1 MVNNGLCSD
10 YFELTRGVRQGDP
23 LSPYLFL
30 LAVETLAIAIRAS
43 EEIKGIVIN
52 QEETK
57 LLQYADDTTA
67 VLADLESAQKLF
79 QLLDKFKELS
89 GLKVNSSKT
98 EGMWIGSLKNSES
111 KPLRIKWPTEPIKA
125 LGVFFTC
132 DHKLSHSKNFSEKIV
147 DIKVARYS
155 FSGLI
160 LPKFE
165 HKLRRHA
172 QSFGKIANTVVLE
185 EDGNLL

>member
-1 MVNNGLCSD
+1 MINLAR
-10 YFELTRGVRQGDP
+10 ELKRAVRQGDP

-89 GLKVNSSKT
+89 GLMVNSSKT
-98 EGMWIGSLKNSES
+98 EGMWIGSLKNSEN
-111 KPLRIKWPTEPIKA
+111 KPLGIKWPTEPIKA
-125 LGVFFTC
+125 LGVFFTY
-132 DHKLSHSKNFSEKIV
+132 DHKLSHSKISISAIRNPTNRSQKM
-147 DIKVARYS
+147 
-155 FSGLI
+155 
-160 LPKFE
+160 
-165 HKLRRHA
+165 LRR
-172 QSFGKIANTVVLE
+172 QTSLNGLV
-185 EDGNLL
+185 